1 MLTMTVQDQAAREWA
16 TMVAR
21 DAITGQATD
30 CYYATNAHLERAIGT
45 GTSEEEARMD
55 LLDLA
60 FQWASGVL
68 GAGDVLPNLN
78 PR

>member
-1 MLTMTVQDQAAREWA
+1 MRLTV
-16 TMVAR
+16 
-21 DAITGQATD
+21 
-30 CYYATNAHLERAIGT
+30 
-45 GTSEEEARMD
+45 EAFGRT